1 MKRAVWLPNWIGDAV
16 MATPA
21 LRLLRDSDPD
31 GKIVGIYRPPIAD
44 ALAGTGLV
52 DKMILDESRKVTWK
66 QKLAFVRQLRQEGC
80 DEIVLLT
87 NSLRTAAIAR
97 LSGIPRRIGF
107 SRDGR
112 GLLLTDRLQPLS
124 KSDPNPVLD
133 EYLRLAGKTVG
144 QKDLSHISR
153 QMELSTS
160 RDDQIAWQDFASRH
174 CLDEGHYVCF
184 NSGGAFGAAKHWPVE
199 HFAKLALRV
208 VEKTNM
214 PVVMLCGP
222 SEKTLAREF
231 VELADHPLVH
241 SLAEEAVSV
250 GLSKAMVQHA
260 SMMVTTDSGPR
271 HFAAAFGTPVL
282 TLFGPTHIAWSETYF
297 EQQSHLQLDMD
308 CGPCQQRTCPL
319 GHHRCMTEL
328 TVDRAFRAFK
338 ELHKRTQ
345 PQKAAA

>member
-21 LRLLRDSDPD
+21 LRLLREQDPQ

-44 ALAGTGLV
+44 TLAGSGLV
-52 DKMILDESRKVTWK
+52 DRMILDESRKVTWK
-66 QKLAFVRQLRQEGC
+66 QKLAFLQQLRQEGC

-97 LSGIPRRIGF
+97 LAGIPRRIGF

-112 GLLLTDRLQPLS
+112 GLLLTDRLKPFS
-124 KSDPNPVLD
+124 KDEPNPVME
-133 EYLRLAGKTVG
+133 EYLRLAGHTIG
-144 QKDLSHISR
+144 QNNLDRVSR
-153 QMELSTS
+153 QLELSTS
-160 RDDQIAWQDFASRH
+160 REDQIVWQDFATRH

-199 HFAKLALRV
+199 HFAKLALQV
-208 VEKTNM
+208 VEKTDL

-222 SEKTLAREF
+222 AEKPLARKF
-231 VELADHPLVH
+231 TELAEHPRIH
-241 SLAEEAVSV
+241 SLADEAVSV
-250 GLSKAMVQHA
+250 GLSKAVVQHA
-260 SMMVTTDSGPR
+260 RIMVTTDSGPR

-297 EQQSHLQLDMD
+297 EQQSHLQLDVD

-328 TVDRAFRAFK
+328 SVDRAFRAFR
-338 ELHKRTQ
+338 ELQKRTQ
-345 PQKAAA
+345 SQQAAA